1 MGLINRVFASIK
13 CMVIIVVFFSFFF
26 FWWCFSFKNNY
37 ITILE
42 NVNRDPGKPG
52 LKGQA
57 LDNERTRRSIPY
69 H

>member
-13 CMVIIVVFFSFFF
+13 CMVIIVVFFSLFFF
-26 FWWCFSFKNNY
+26 FWWWFSFKSKY

-52 LKGQA
+52 LKAQA
-57 LDNERTRRSIPY
+57 
-69 H
+69 